1 MVPSYSTNVLT
12 KFFSFF
18 NGGLLFS
25 IITFTFIALISLYS
39 FLLLVKTK
47 FVVSG
52 SFGGTTPFFFKKKN
66 QINDYKIHPSL
77 SDIGGALYGH
87 WMRYLILGSI
97 VVSQV
102 GFVAAYTIFVA
113 ENLQVSL
120 SSFYMAPTVLKNIA
134 GFRSRC
140 NQLSQVN
147 PSPIL
152 HSHATCRLFTP
163 RPRSGSCEIEF
174 NGPHC

>member
-1 MVPSYSTNVLT
+1 M
-12 KFFSFF
+12 
-18 NGGLLFS
+18 
-25 IITFTFIALISLYS
+25 
-39 FLLLVKTK
+39 
-47 FVVSG
+47 
-52 SFGGTTPFFFKKKN
+52 
-66 QINDYKIHPSL
+66 
-77 SDIGGALYGH
+77 YGP

-120 SSFYMAPTVLKNIA
+120 SSFYMAPTVLKNVA
-134 GFRSRC
+134 GFRSRS
-140 NQLSQVN
+140 NQLSEVD

-152 HSHATCRLFTP
+152 HSHATYRFFTT

-174 NGPHC
+174 DCPRR